1 MPKLTQEEKEAFEE
15 EIIWCKENLKYLH
28 RKLNRL
34 TDARSDCLSEIDLW
48 NERFEKAD
56 REIAFATRLTVCT
69 GKRKREGI
77 IKSLE
82 KILSDK
88 DKLKS
93 FIKLLE
99 DEGGD
104 LNAV

>member
-1 MPKLTQEEKEAFEE
+1 MSKLTQEERANFEE

-34 TDARSDCLSEIDLW
+34 TDARSDCLSEIHLW

-69 GKRKREGI
+69 EKKKKEGI
-77 IKSLE
+77 LKSLE
-82 KILSDK
+82 KILEDK
-88 DKLKS
+88 DKLKK
-93 FIKLLE
+93 FIRLLE
-99 DEGGD
+99 DEGGT
-104 LNAV
+104 L

>member
-1 MPKLTQEEKEAFEE
+1 MPKLTQEKKAELEE
-15 EIIWCKENLKYLH
+15 ELVWCKENLRHLH

-34 TDARSDCLSEIDLW
+34 TDARSDCLSEIHLW
-48 NERFEKAD
+48 NERFETAD

-69 GKRKREGI
+69 GKKKKEGVV
-77 IKSLE
+77 KALE
-82 KILSDK
+82 KILEDK
-88 DKLKS
+88 DKLKK

-104 LNAV
+104 LGG